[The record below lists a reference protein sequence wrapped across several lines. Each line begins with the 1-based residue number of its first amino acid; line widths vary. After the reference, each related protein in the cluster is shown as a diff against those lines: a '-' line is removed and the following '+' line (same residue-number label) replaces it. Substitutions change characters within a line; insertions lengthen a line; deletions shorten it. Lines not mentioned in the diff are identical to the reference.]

1 MVPTL
6 YGLQYGPRDGVP
18 VAVPYGVSWLGNGI
32 RKVTRS
38 CSVSPCIS
46 PQIPDGSWDGILLQD
61 SSDVKLDL
69 VALPLLPGETMDHIK
84 RLV

>member
-1 MVPTL
+1 
-6 YGLQYGPRDGVP
+6 
-18 VAVPYGVSWLGNGI
+18 
-32 RKVTRS
+32 
-38 CSVSPCIS
+38 VSPCIS